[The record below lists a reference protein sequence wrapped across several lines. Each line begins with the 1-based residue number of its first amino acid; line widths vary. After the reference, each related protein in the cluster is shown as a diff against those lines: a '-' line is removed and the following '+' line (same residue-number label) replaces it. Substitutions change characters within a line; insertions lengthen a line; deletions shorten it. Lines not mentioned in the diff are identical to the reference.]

1 MKTVMVKEAEV
12 NRDWHVV
19 DAAGQTVGRIATEIA
34 RVLSGKHKP
43 TYSTHV
49 DVGDFVVV
57 VNAEKV
63 HLTGNK
69 WSQKLYRRH
78 SGYPGGLR
86 ERTAKQMLDK
96 QPEKVLELAVRGML
110 SKNRLR
116 DPRMT
121 RLKVYAQGEH
131 PHSAQQPK
139 ALAFGQQ
146 S

>member
-121 RLKVYAQGEH
+121 RLKVYAQGTH

>member
-1 MKTVMVKEAEV
+1 MKTVTAKEAEV

>member
-1 MKTVMVKEAEV
+1 MKTVIVKAEEV

-43 TYSTHV
+43 TFSMHV

-57 VNAEKV
+57 VNADKV

-69 WSQKLYRRH
+69 WGQKLYRRH

-96 QPEKVLELAVRGML
+96 QPEKILELAVRGML